1 MAARL
6 DTALHKPLRRARPL
20 ILVVGGGDEA
30 DQSGFGILESMGTD
44 VVHVRHAVEA
54 LGMFEETAP
63 DFVLMISTDPQ
74 EDYFSCCKSIQN
86 INKHV
91 QSYVLVVTNPD
102 DAGSIACAFEAGA
115 NDFVATPIDWTVLGH
130 RLHFL
135 WRDRSSAKAIRA
147 RKRRYRQFVDA
158 LPDTLVRLDQEGIIL
173 DIEGPADSE
182 VARLIKTSVGRSL
195 QETLSLSPSGS
206 QTAVLENALRERSAK
221 ALSQDLQLGS
231 ESFSCEIML
240 VPSGSEEVV
249 AIVRDVTEQKRNER
263 RLLQM
268 AYQDVLTGLQTRN
281 AFRDHV
287 SGALAKAQRDGTSLA
302 LLLLDLNRFQRI
314 NETFGQS
321 AGDLL
326 LRLVA
331 DRIVNCTRKSDWKA
345 RLLPECSAQT
355 LARIGADQFAVLL
368 EHVEHVSDCSK
379 VARRIL
385 DTMFHPFVIADTE
398 VFMTVSIGISIYPA
412 DGEDADSLLTNAHRA
427 MLDAKESEKN
437 AFRFFKSATNAR
449 ACSELTLESS
459 LRKALELGQL
469 FLVYQPQ
476 VDLTSG
482 AIVGVEALLRWEHP
496 ELGLIS
502 PAQFIPLA
510 ERTGLIVPIGEWVL
524 GVACLQCKIWQKAG
538 FPPIRVAVNLSAHQ
552 FRQENLVEVVRKH
565 LVKSSLDPALLDLEI
580 TEGTAMRNADSA
592 IHILRKLKN
601 LGVKLSIDDFGTGY
615 SSLSYLKH
623 FPLDV
628 LKIDRSF
635 IKDVEVS
642 PDSVAI
648 VKAILAMAKSLNFSV
663 IAEGVE
669 TEPQLDF
676 LKRNGCDAM
685 QGFYFSPPLPAMGM
699 TQLLQAKAFPPL
711 RVDSA
716 QQSLSL

>member
-1 MAARL
+1 
-6 DTALHKPLRRARPL
+6 
-20 ILVVGGGDEA
+20 
-30 DQSGFGILESMGTD
+30 
-44 VVHVRHAVEA
+44 
-54 LGMFEETAP
+54 
-63 DFVLMISTDPQ
+63 
-74 EDYFSCCKSIQN
+74 
-86 INKHV
+86 
-91 QSYVLVVTNPD
+91 
-102 DAGSIACAFEAGA
+102 
-115 NDFVATPIDWTVLGH
+115 
-130 RLHFL
+130 
-135 WRDRSSAKAIRA
+135 
-147 RKRRYRQFVDA
+147 
-158 LPDTLVRLDQEGIIL
+158 
-173 DIEGPADSE
+173 
-182 VARLIKTSVGRSL
+182 
-195 QETLSLSPSGS
+195 
-206 QTAVLENALRERSAK
+206 
-221 ALSQDLQLGS
+221 
-231 ESFSCEIML
+231 ML

-263 RLLQM
+263 KLLQM

-345 RLLPECSAQT
+345 RLQPEYSPQT

-385 DTMFHPFVIADTE
+385 DSMFHSFVIADTE
-398 VFMTVSIGISIYPA
+398 VFMTVSIGISIHPA
-412 DGEDADSLLTNAHRA
+412 DGDDADSLLTNAHRA

-437 AFRFFKSATNAR
+437 AFRFFKSATNTKV
-449 ACSELTLESS
+449 CSELTLESS

-476 VDLTSG
+476 VDLASG

-496 ELGLIS
+496 ELGLI
-502 PAQFIPLA
+502 PPVQFIPLA

-524 GVACLQCKIWQKAG
+524 GVACLQCKIWQKSG
-538 FPPIRVAVNLSAHQ
+538 FPPIRMAVNLSAHQ

-635 IKDVEVS
+635 IKDIEVS

-669 TEPQLDF
+669 TEPQLEF

-699 TQLLQAKAFPPL
+699 TQLLESKAFPPL

>member
-6 DTALHKPLRRARPL
+6 DTVLHRPLRRARPL
-20 ILVVGGGDEA
+20 ILVVGGGDEG
-30 DQSGFGILESMGTD
+30 DQSGFEILESMGTD
-44 VVHVRHAVEA
+44 VVHVRRTIEG
-54 LGMFEETAP
+54 LGMFEEIAP

-74 EDYFSCCKSIQN
+74 GDHSSCCRSIQN

-91 QSYVLVVTNPD
+91 QAYVLVVTNPD
-102 DAGSIACAFEAGA
+102 DARSIECAFEAGA
-115 NDFVATPIDWTVLGH
+115 NDFVATPIDWTILGH

-135 WRDRSSAKAIRA
+135 WRERSSAKAIRA

-206 QTAVLENALRERSAK
+206 QTAVLENALKERSAK

-263 RLLQM
+263 KLLQM

-281 AFRDHV
+281 AFRDHL
-287 SGALAKAQRDGTSLA
+287 SGTLAKAQRDGRSVA

-345 RLLPECSAQT
+345 RLQPEYSPQT

-385 DTMFHPFVIADTE
+385 DSMFHPFVIADTE

-412 DGEDADSLLTNAHRA
+412 DGEDADSLLKIGRA
-427 MLDAKESEKN
+427 SC
-437 AFRFFKSATNAR
+437 R
-449 ACSELTLESS
+449 
-459 LRKALELGQL
+459 
-469 FLVYQPQ
+469 
-476 VDLTSG
+476 
-482 AIVGVEALLRWEHP
+482 
-496 ELGLIS
+496 
-502 PAQFIPLA
+502 
-510 ERTGLIVPIGEWVL
+510 ERV
-524 GVACLQCKIWQKAG
+524 
-538 FPPIRVAVNLSAHQ
+538 
-552 FRQENLVEVVRKH
+552 
-565 LVKSSLDPALLDLEI
+565 
-580 TEGTAMRNADSA
+580 
-592 IHILRKLKN
+592 
-601 LGVKLSIDDFGTGY
+601 
-615 SSLSYLKH
+615 
-623 FPLDV
+623 
-628 LKIDRSF
+628 
-635 IKDVEVS
+635 
-642 PDSVAI
+642 
-648 VKAILAMAKSLNFSV
+648 
-663 IAEGVE
+663 
-669 TEPQLDF
+669 
-676 LKRNGCDAM
+676 
-685 QGFYFSPPLPAMGM
+685 
-699 TQLLQAKAFPPL
+699 
-711 RVDSA
+711 
-716 QQSLSL
+716 